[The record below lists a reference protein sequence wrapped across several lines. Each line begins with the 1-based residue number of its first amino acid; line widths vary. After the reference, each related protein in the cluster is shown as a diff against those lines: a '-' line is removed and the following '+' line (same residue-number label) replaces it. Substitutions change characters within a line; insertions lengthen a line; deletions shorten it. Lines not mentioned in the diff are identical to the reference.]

1 MATQNSTE
9 AEAQVEAKP
18 KRKASLG
25 VSFAAL
31 LALKGGPEK
40 VWERALTGKP
50 TKAQLQAKYQQAYKE
65 RQLSKGVWK
74 LKAEPEEQKAR
85 EQYEKAFHGAKGN
98 NLVAGFRD
106 CGLVP
111 PSFEK
116 LWDKTEEFRAQKE
129 RENDDALARALEF
142 PKTPSPAPPVLAT
155 RDCQTN
161 PRELER
167 RPLSATRADL
177 TQPKAT
183 RAAPKRK
190 RAEEVDSDSDS
201 TEQLSEPSEVEL
213 ETGYLVEGSAAK
225 LPQGPTSCPENFN
238 WRAWVRKRRET
249 RPSEQKKE
257 GACATACTPDK
268 AAGGPSVKSAAAGS
282 LTAVEGSPRRPTSP
296 AWTRGRSG
304 CAATAPPCTKMLVGV

>member
-1 MATQNSTE
+1 MVDGFLTNSKF
-9 AEAQVEAKP
+9 V
-18 KRKASLG
+18 SLYG
-25 VSFAAL
+25 
-31 LALKGGPEK
+31 
-40 VWERALTGKP
+40 
-50 TKAQLQAKYQQAYKE
+50 
-65 RQLSKGVWK
+65 
-74 LKAEPEEQKAR
+74 

-213 ETGYLVEGSAAK
+213 ETGHLVEGSAAK

-249 RPSEQKKE
+249 EAQRTEEGRCVCNSLHTGQSGWWAECEVCGGWVFDGCGGLAKKTHKSSLDA
-257 GACATACTPDK
+257 GAKWMCSDCAAMYQD
-268 AAGGPSVKSAAAGS
+268 AGGSLSSAHFF
-282 LTAVEGSPRRPTSP
+282 
-296 AWTRGRSG
+296 
-304 CAATAPPCTKMLVGV
+304 